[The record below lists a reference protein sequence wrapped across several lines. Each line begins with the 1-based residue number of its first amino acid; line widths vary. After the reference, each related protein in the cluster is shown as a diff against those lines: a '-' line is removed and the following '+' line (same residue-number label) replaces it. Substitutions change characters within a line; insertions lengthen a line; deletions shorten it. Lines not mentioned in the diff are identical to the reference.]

1 MGAIALICKQTGV
14 SGGANHKGRDMSC
27 MYLGHRVSAALPVG
41 PGFGV
46 ETKELDCVSFRA
58 RQDSLFEEG
67 SIGSGNCRVTETPT
81 VRTALVASS
90 AWWHFGC
97 LPQSIGIS
105 GATYPFYAYAT
116 NSFVA

>member
-1 MGAIALICKQTGV
+1 MGAIALICKQTGM
-14 SGGANHKGRDMSC
+14 SGGAAHKGRDMSC

-46 ETKELDCVSFRA
+46 ETKRIRLRVFRA